1 MIKEKIQTDFINAMK
16 SKDEI
21 AKIALSGIKAKITEA
36 EKANGNRDLTDDEII
51 KVITKAIKQREES
64 QKIYESAGR
73 DELARR
79 EADEACVMRA
89 YMPAQMTE
97 VEIESELRKI
107 VGGFS
112 EVITNPQAL
121 SGKTIGEFNKRFNG
135 RADIAKVKSIVERIV
150 NGF

>member
-36 EKANGNRDLTDDEII
+36 EKANGNRELTDDEII
-51 KVITKAIKQREES
+51 RVITKAIKQREES
-64 QKIYESAGR
+64 ARIYSEAGR
-73 DELARR
+73 PEMAAKELL
-79 EADEACVMRA
+79 EINVLSD
-89 YMPAQMTE
+89 YMPAKMTDE
-97 VEIESELRKI
+97 EIESELRKI

-135 RADIAKVKSIVERIV
+135 RADIAKVKSTVERIV